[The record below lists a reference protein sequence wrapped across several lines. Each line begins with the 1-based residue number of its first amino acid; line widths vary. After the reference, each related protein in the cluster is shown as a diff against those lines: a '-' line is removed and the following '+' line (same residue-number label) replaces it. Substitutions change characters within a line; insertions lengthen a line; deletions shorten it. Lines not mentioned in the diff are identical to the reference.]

1 MIFASLIKE
10 LKLLGHDLHGL
21 AVLFVMPVAFML
33 IMSVALS
40 RDADPHA
47 DSRMALVGDSEWT
60 VNTAWATALAVERIQ
75 VVRLPASRRA
85 EAEAG
90 LHDGRYQLALINP
103 NSAQTPLAEE
113 QPLQLLLTADADA
126 AWLAA
131 MKGVLRQHYTR
142 ARLDAYFAAND
153 SDTVDVA
160 ALPAAVR
167 AQVADTVRTQTRA
180 RFDAVGVYLERPVFV
195 ETYLSHGGLVVDKPN
210 SVQHSVPA
218 WLIFGMFF
226 IMIPLS
232 NVMALE
238 RQTNTLTRLRLAR
251 APAHILV
258 AAKLLPYFLI
268 NQLQFVL
275 MLLLGRY
282 ALPHLG
288 VPPLV
293 LNGPWLPYALLAAAV
308 SLAALGYALLVSVLA
323 KSTEHAVVLGG
334 GGIILMAALGGIM
347 VPAYVMPDIMQ
358 ALTRVSPMAWGLDA
372 FQALLLKRADLTAIA
387 ADLQLLLLFAVICL
401 GLAVALYRRQ
411 LRTQVRF

>member
-1 MIFASLIKE
+1 MIGASLIKE
-10 LKLLGHDLHGL
+10 LKLLSRDLHGL
-21 AVLFVMPVAFML
+21 AVLFAMPVVFML

-40 RDADPHA
+40 RDADPHT
-47 DSRMALVGDSEWT
+47 DSRIVLVGDSTWA
-60 VNTAWATALAVERIQ
+60 VNEAWAKALQEQRIQ
-75 VVRLPASRRA
+75 VARLPENSRA

-90 LHDGRYQLALINP
+90 LHEGRYQLALINP
-103 NSAQTPLAEE
+103 NHADTPLAEE
-113 QPLQLLLTADADA
+113 APLQLLLTADTEAS
-126 AWLAA
+126 WLAA
-131 MKGVLRQHYTR
+131 MKGVLRQHYTQ
-142 ARLDAYFAAND
+142 ARLDGYFADNEEAEI
-153 SDTVDVA
+153 DTA
-160 ALPAAVR
+160 GLPAALR
-167 AQVADTVRTQTRA
+167 TQVADTVRTQTRE
-180 RFDAVGVYLERPVFV
+180 RFDTVGAYLERPVFA
-195 ETYLSHGGLVVDKPN
+195 ETYLSHSGAAVDKPN

-251 APAHILV
+251 ASAAALV

-288 VPPLV
+288 VPPLL
-293 LNGPWLPYALLAAAV
+293 LNGAWLPYALLAVAV

-347 VPAYVMPDIMQ
+347 VPAYVMPDFMQ
-358 ALTRVSPMAWGLDA
+358 TITRASPMAWGLGA
-372 FQALLLKRADLTAIA
+372 FQALLLKRGDLAAIA
-387 ADLQLLLLFAVICL
+387 ADLQLLLLFAAVCL